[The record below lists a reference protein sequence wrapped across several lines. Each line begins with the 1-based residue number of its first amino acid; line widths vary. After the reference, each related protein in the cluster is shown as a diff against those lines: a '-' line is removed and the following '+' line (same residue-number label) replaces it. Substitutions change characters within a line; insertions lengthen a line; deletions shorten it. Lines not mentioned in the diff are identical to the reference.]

1 MTRINLLLLF
11 VVVLCAMSVV
21 RAQYQGRRTFAA
33 LDVAQQRAEQLQM
46 DKDRLQVEYRAMSA
60 PGRIEQIAD
69 HAKGAEQHRSGDN
82 TDSLRHVADTFAAVH
97 GAEVTAVRRDCQS
110 FGPIPGTRSARDE
123 R

>member
-1 MTRINLLLLF
+1 MTRINFLLLF

-60 PGRIEQIAD
+60 PGRIERIARTQLD
-69 HAKGAEQHRSGDN
+69 MRPITAARTIFVHEGEATLPPLPVMPQSQPKPASKGE
-82 TDSLRHVADTFAAVH
+82 
-97 GAEVTAVRRDCQS
+97 RR
-110 FGPIPGTRSARDE
+110 
-123 R
+123 

>member
-1 MTRINLLLLF
+1 MTRINLVLLF

-60 PGRIEQIAD
+60 PGRIEQIARTQLD
-69 HAKGAEQHRSGDN
+69 MRPITAARTVFVREGQSTLTPLPVVPQSQPRSVGKGA
-82 TDSLRHVADTFAAVH
+82 
-97 GAEVTAVRRDCQS
+97 RR
-110 FGPIPGTRSARDE
+110 
-123 R
+123 

>member
-11 VVVLCAMSVV
+11 IVVLCAMSVV

-46 DKDRLQVEYRAMSA
+46 DRDRLQVEYRAMSA
-60 PGRIEQIAD
+60 PGRIEKLAQTQLDMRPI
-69 HAKGAEQHRSGDN
+69 
-82 TDSLRHVADTFAAVH
+82 TAARTVFVQE
-97 GAEVTAVRRDCQS
+97 GQS
-110 FGPIPGTRSARDE
+110 TLPPLPVVPQSQPRSAGHQGAR